1 MRCEKCG
8 QDIPNNLDYCPGCK
22 MIEEQN
28 ASLGHE
34 VRESNNLGGDL
45 QREIQNLSTFQK
57 QDSRIKIILKYVL
70 SIDFMVLV
78 LYGLLFLLSNIL
90 SRLENMSSWDILGWM
105 FYGYIAVLFI
115 TIALSLVLTFKF
127 IRKYF
132 EKSDAGISF
141 KIIIRSV
148 SAYFLYLMILA
159 LLNLFLLLKKFNISG
174 GAKIVFLLPIFLSL
188 LLIPI
193 SSFLNK
199 DSKVNSKSVF
209 VVGIVVTLIYVVQH
223 FISLGMDGGDLANFI
238 SLDGGLLALIYQIA
252 SILQVPLV
260 AIVPAITAS
269 LVNFKAVEDN
279 DKILIKD
286 VLFLLIMIFLYILVV
301 WLIGRVYHV

>member
-78 LYGLLFLLSNIL
+78 LYGLLFLLPNIL

-174 GAKIVFLLPIFLSL
+174 GSKILFLFPIFLPL